1 VTVRRARLRIEEINP
16 WSAVR
21 TAFLLGV
28 ATAATITVT
37 FTVLY
42 LFLSA
47 LGLFDA
53 IDRVLGDVTGTGA
66 VNAGIT
72 GALSLSKVL
81 TFTLLI
87 GIFETVVVTALA
99 AVFAFMYN
107 ATVPLTGGLDVT
119 LAEDE

>member
-1 VTVRRARLRIEEINP
+1 MVRRARLRIEAINP

-28 ATAATITVT
+28 SLAATITVT

-42 LFLSA
+42 LFLTA

-66 VNAGIT
+66 VDAGIS
-72 GALSLSKVL
+72 ASLSVWRV
-81 TFTLLI
+81 FFVSLLV
-87 GIFETVVVTALA
+87 GIFETVVLTALA
-99 AVFAFMYN
+99 AVFAFIYN
-107 ATVPLTGGLDVT
+107 ATVPMSGGLEVT
-119 LAEDE
+119 LAEDS

>member
-1 VTVRRARLRIEEINP
+1 MRRARLRVEEIDP

-28 ATAATITVT
+28 ATAATIMVT
-37 FTVLY
+37 FSVLY

-47 LGLFDA
+47 LGLFEA

-66 VNAGIT
+66 MDAGVS

-81 TFTLLI
+81 TFSLLI
-87 GIFETVVVTALA
+87 GVFETVVVTALA

-107 ATVPLTGGLDVT
+107 ATVPLTGGLGLT
-119 LAEDE
+119 LTEDE

>member
-1 VTVRRARLRIEEINP
+1 MRRARLRVEEIDP

-28 ATAATITVT
+28 ATAATIMVT
-37 FTVLY
+37 FSVLY

-47 LGLFDA
+47 LGLFEA

-66 VNAGIT
+66 MDAGVS

-81 TFTLLI
+81 TFSLLI
-87 GIFETVVVTALA
+87 GVFETVVVTALA

-107 ATVPLTGGLDVT
+107 ATVPLTGGLGVT
-119 LAEDE
+119 LTEDE

>member
-1 VTVRRARLRIEEINP
+1 MRRARLRIEEIDP

-28 ATAATITVT
+28 ATAATVIVT
-37 FTVLY
+37 FSVLY
-42 LFLSA
+42 LFLAA

-66 VNAGIT
+66 VDAGVSA
-72 GALSLSKVL
+72 ALSLPKVV
-81 TFTLLI
+81 TFSLLI
-87 GIFETVVVTALA
+87 GIFETVVITALA

-107 ATVPLTGGLDVT
+107 ATVPLTGGLEVT
-119 LAEDE
+119 LTEDE